1 MVFLIRTEKAKNIAL
16 VTDIEELHTQT
27 NDVLN
32 DILRDIDDEKWILP
46 CTRAL
51 LIDDLIQYK
60 SQLRDFAEMLKVPF
74 DVLVVVGKEE

>member
-27 NDVLN
+27 NDILN
-32 DILRDIDDEKWILP
+32 DILRDIDDEKSILP
-46 CTRAL
+46 CTRDL
-51 LIDDLIQYK
+51 LIDDLIRYK

-74 DVLVVVGKEE
+74 DVLVVIEKEE